1 MEQIDIRP
9 NIFPLN
15 QKDIPFLSHSNVLV
29 TLSFGVDYLLPENR
43 IATHPGEI
51 LKEEFLAPVEIT
63 QVALAQHIGVPLQR
77 VNEIIRGKRGITPET
92 AWLLS
97 QALGTTPQF
106 WMNLQDA
113 YDLTRKRPKET
124 IERLIKAA

>member
-1 MEQIDIRP
+1 M
-9 NIFPLN
+9 
-15 QKDIPFLSHSNVLV
+15 
-29 TLSFGVDYLLPENR
+29 LPENR
-43 IATHPGEI
+43 ISTHPGEI
-51 LKEEFLAPVEIT
+51 LKAEFLDPLRIT

-77 VNEIIRGKRGITPET
+77 INEIIRGKRGITPDT

-113 YDLTRKRPKET
+113 YDLTRKRPKRT
-124 IERLIKAA
+124 IERLIQAA

>member
-1 MEQIDIRP
+1 M
-9 NIFPLN
+9 
-15 QKDIPFLSHSNVLV
+15 
-29 TLSFGVDYLLPENR
+29 LPENR

-51 LKEEFLAPVEIT
+51 MKGEFLDPAGIT
-63 QVALAQHIGVPLQR
+63 QVALAKHLGIPLQR
-77 VNEIIRGKRGITPET
+77 VNEIIRGKRGISPET

-113 YDLTRKRPKET
+113 YDLTSKRPKRT
-124 IERLIKAA
+124 VERLIHAA

>member
-1 MEQIDIRP
+1 M
-9 NIFPLN
+9 
-15 QKDIPFLSHSNVLV
+15 
-29 TLSFGVDYLLPENR
+29 LPENR
-43 IATHPGEI
+43 ITTHPGEV
-51 LKEEFLAPVEIT
+51 LKEDFLDPLGIT
-63 QVALAQHIGVPLQR
+63 QVTFAHHIGVPLQR

-113 YDLTRKRPKET
+113 YDLTSKRPSRT
-124 IERLIKAA
+124 VERLVKAA

>member
-1 MEQIDIRP
+1 M
-9 NIFPLN
+9 
-15 QKDIPFLSHSNVLV
+15 
-29 TLSFGVDYLLPENR
+29 LPENR

-51 LKEEFLAPVEIT
+51 LKTEFLAPLGIT
-63 QVALAQHIGVPLQR
+63 QVALAQHIGISLQR
-77 VNEIIRGKRGITPET
+77 INEIIRGKRGISPET

-113 YDLTRKRPKET
+113 YELTTKRPKQT
-124 IERLIKAA
+124 VERLIQAA

>member
-1 MEQIDIRP
+1 M
-9 NIFPLN
+9 
-15 QKDIPFLSHSNVLV
+15 
-29 TLSFGVDYLLPENR
+29 LPENR

-51 LKEEFLAPVEIT
+51 LKAEFLEPLGIT
-63 QVALAQHIGVPLQR
+63 QVALAQHIGIPLQR
-77 VNEIIRGKRGITPET
+77 INEIIRGKRGITPET

-113 YDLTRKRPKET
+113 YELTRKRPKRT
-124 IERLIKAA
+124 IERLIQAA

>member
-1 MEQIDIRP
+1 M
-9 NIFPLN
+9 
-15 QKDIPFLSHSNVLV
+15 
-29 TLSFGVDYLLPENR
+29 LPENR

-51 LKEEFLAPVEIT
+51 LKVEFLDPVRIT
-63 QVALAQHIGVPLQR
+63 QVALAQHLGIPLQR
-77 VNEIIRGKRGITPET
+77 VNEIIRGKRGVTPET

-113 YDLTRKRPKET
+113 YDLTNKRPKRT
-124 IERLIKAA
+124 VERLIKAA